1 MADVI
6 TLSARARD
14 RVGKGAARAVR
25 REGLVPAVIYGAKE
39 PPLSISLEPRALR
52 RELAQTG
59 FFTTLTDIDLDG
71 TAHRVLARDV
81 QYHPVTDQPLHVDF
95 LRVSQNTR
103 ITVAVP
109 MVFEN
114 EEECPGLKRGG
125 VLNIVRHEIEV
136 DCRADAMPQALTADL
151 AELEIGDS
159 IHISSVDLPEG
170 VVPTIADRDFTVAT
184 IAAPTV
190 VRDEA
195 LEAEAEAEA
204 EAEEGAE
211 GLEEGVEGEGAEEG
225 AEGEGGEEE
234 KGDGDGS

>member
-1 MADVI
+1 MAEVI

-14 RVGKGAARAVR
+14 RAGKGAARAVR
-25 REGLVPAVIYGAKE
+25 REGFVPAVIYGGKE
-39 PPLSISLEPRALR
+39 APLTISLEPKGLR

-81 QYHPVTDQPLHVDF
+81 QFHPVTDQPLHVDF
-95 LRVSQNTR
+95 LRVSENTR

-109 MVFEN
+109 VLFEN

-125 VLNIVRHEIEV
+125 VLNVVRHEVEV
-136 DCRADAMPQALTADL
+136 ECRADAMPHALSADL
-151 AELEIGDS
+151 ASLEIGDS
-159 IHISSVDLPEG
+159 IHISDIHLPDG

-195 LEAEAEAEA
+195 LEAEAE
-204 EAEEGAE
+204 EGAE
-211 GLEEGVEGEGAEEG
+211 GVQERAEGEAAEEAG
-225 AEGEGGEEE
+225 EGEGEGGEED